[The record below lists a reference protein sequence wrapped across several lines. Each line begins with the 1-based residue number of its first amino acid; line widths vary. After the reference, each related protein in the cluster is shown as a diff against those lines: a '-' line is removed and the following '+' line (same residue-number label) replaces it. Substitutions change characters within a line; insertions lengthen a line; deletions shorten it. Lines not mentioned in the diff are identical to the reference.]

1 MRVRGAEGGRWRAAW
16 LAVFLAGWVNIR
28 GCSCSI
34 GYRVV
39 AVCPPTLA
47 TTERRPQ
54 PPADSSAVSPES
66 NHTHCIPRHRAS
78 RRRKRRR
85 RATKKEKE
93 KLFFTNCFYHFVC
106 FLFSP
111 DIVDDLQVHC
121 QPFSPTNATCQFIR
135 SLSRSPPGFQ
145 QPIQARYHSPI
156 ISYPTSPCISCVHC
170 SRPNPGVQ

>member
-1 MRVRGAEGGRWRAAW
+1 MRVRGAEGEQWRAAW

-39 AVCPPTLA
+39 AVHLHLPRLSDGHNHRTAPQSARYQITHTVFHVIEPA
-47 TTERRPQ
+47 EEEDDDDERRKKKKRN
-54 PPADSSAVSPES
+54 SSSPLLLS
-66 NHTHCIPRHRAS
+66 FCL
-78 RRRKRRR
+78 
-85 RATKKEKE
+85 
-93 KLFFTNCFYHFVC
+93 LF
-106 FLFSP
+106 FSP
-111 DIVDDLQVHC
+111 DIVYDLQVHH

-135 SLSRSPPGFQ
+135 SLSRSRPGFQ